1 MFQTHLAL
9 SLPYSRNEVFLQE
22 ALVPFSEERFLETK
36 VWALGMFIAT

>member
-9 SLPYSRNEVFLQE
+9 SLPYPRNEAFLQE